1 MRGVL
6 RIAPLLLSALALGE
20 RPVGQI
26 RGGAAGFG
34 RRAFGVVACA
44 EHAVRTLVYLP
55 PSYRP
60 DGPRLPTLYLLH
72 GTPGTPDGFLA
83 LGVAQRLDRLI
94 DAGTRPA
101 MIVVA
106 PSGGRQADS
115 DTEWDDSV
123 ADAGARWGTF
133 VTRDLVGAIDCGL
146 PDAARPRASRAIAGI
161 SMGGYG
167 AVNLAL
173 GHSATFGIAASWSG
187 YFVSNTPSVDGP
199 AGSATWRARSPLL
212 SVSRLAPALRRQPV
226 ATSFYSGR
234 ADRFFAE
241 NVVLRPDAHA
251 ARHTAPLPRRRGRP
265 RRCRLAR
272 PDGDRADLDRAP
284 VPAREVVRSSHRE
297 RRLPS
302 AARQTAR
309 TISSGG
315 LSLET

>member
-6 RIAPLLLSALALGE
+6 GIAALLLSALVLGGAQSGDSVAAPQGSVVVRSLWSRALGH
-20 RPVGQI
+20 P
-26 RGGAAGFG
+26 
-34 RRAFGVVACA
+34 
-44 EHAVRTLVYLP
+44 VRTLVYLP

-72 GTPGTPDGFLA
+72 GTPGTPDGFFA
-83 LGVAQRLDRLI
+83 LGVRQRLDRLI
-94 DAGTRPA
+94 DAGGAPA

-133 VTRDLVGAIDCGL
+133 VTRDLVSAIDTDYATRRG
-146 PDAARPRASRAIAGI
+146 RASRAIAGI

-173 GHSATFGIAASWSG
+173 GHSATFAIAASWSG

-199 AGSATWRARSPLL
+199 VGSATWRARSPLL
-212 SVSRLAPALRRQPV
+212 SVARLAPALRRQPV

-234 ADRFFAE
+234 SDRFFGE
-241 NVVLRPDAHA
+241 NVSFHQTLTRLGIPHRFRAVA
-251 ARHTAPLPRRRGRP
+251 GRP
-265 RRCRLAR
+265 RRCAS
-272 PDGDRADLDRAP
+272 GAP
-284 VPAREVVRSSHRE
+284 RWG
-297 RRLPS
+297 PS
-302 AARQTAR
+302 
-309 TISSGG
+309 
-315 LSLET
+315 

>member
-1 MRGVL
+1 MRAVL
-6 RIAPLLLSALALGE
+6 RIAPLLLSLLALASVQSGSS
-20 RPVGQI
+20 V
-26 RGGAAGFG
+26 AAPQGS
-34 RRAFGVVACA
+34 VVVRSVWSPALK
-44 EHAVRTLVYLP
+44 HAVRTLVYLP

-83 LGVAQRLDRLI
+83 LGVPQRLDRLI
-94 DAGTRPA
+94 DAGHAPA

-123 ADAGARWGTF
+123 ADTGARWGTF
-133 VTRDLVGAIDCGL
+133 VTRDLVSAIDSDY
-146 PDAARPRASRAIAGI
+146 PTRRTRASRAIAGI

-199 AGSATWRARSPLL
+199 EGSATWRARSPLL
-212 SVSRLAPALRRQPV
+212 SVSRLAPELRKQPV

-234 ADRFFAE
+234 ADRFFPE
-241 NVVLRPDAHA
+241 NASFDQTLTRLGIPHRFRAVAGGHDAA
-251 ARHTAPLPRRRGRP
+251 VWRAQMATELTWIGRQFRR
-265 RRCRLAR
+265 AK
-272 PDGDRADLDRAP
+272 
-284 VPAREVVRSSHRE
+284 S
-297 RRLPS
+297 
-302 AARQTAR
+302 
-309 TISSGG
+309 
-315 LSLET
+315 